1 MNEVSILSPATVSNV
16 VCGFDCLGFAL
27 SKPQD
32 EITVRKMPGRGITII
47 NRDDFGLPT
56 DSTKNVAGIAL
67 QAVVDAEHIDH
78 GFEITSNKKLKPGS
92 GIGSSA
98 ASAAGVVVAANRLLG
113 DRFTKNEL
121 VGFAMKGEAFASGAM
136 HADNLAPCIYGGFVL
151 VRSVAPLDIIELRYP
166 PLFATVIHP
175 QIEIKTAEARAILP
189 REVPLKSAIRQWSN
203 VGSLVAALANG
214 DLDLIRRSL
223 EDVIVE
229 PIRKAL
235 IPEFDALKT
244 ACLEAGALGGG
255 ISGSGPSVFMLSDT
269 IEIAKEVEMTMADVY
284 GPTGIEFNTYVSGIE
299 SEGVKFV

>member
-27 SKPQD
+27 SGPHD
-32 EITVRKMPGRGITII
+32 EMTLRKTANRTITIT
-47 NRDDFGLPT
+47 NHDAFGLPT
-56 DSTKNVAGIAL
+56 DPTHNVAGIAL
-67 QAVVDAEHIDH
+67 QAITDAAVIGH
-78 GFEITSNKKLKPGS
+78 GFEIVSNKTIKPGS

-113 DRFTKNEL
+113 NRFSKSEL
-121 VGFAMKGEAFASGAM
+121 VGFAMKGEAFASGAI

-151 VRSVAPLDIIELRYP
+151 VRSVEPLDIVELRYP

-189 REVPLKSAIRQWSN
+189 KEVPLKSAIRQWSN

-229 PIRKAL
+229 PVRKAL
-235 IPEFDALKT
+235 IPEFDALKA

-255 ISGSGPSVFMLSDT
+255 ISGSGPSVFMLSDSA
-269 IEIAKEVEMTMADVY
+269 EIANVVEMKMADIY

-299 SEGVKFV
+299 REGVKFV